1 MDLYIYCLLFYFVRS
16 DEVTVDSKTNGDIT
30 VKCSNSHRL
39 PSCQWQHKSSLGQF
53 KDLPASKKYLNHSK
67 LKMTIKSFAFADRGI
82 YRCKCYDR
90 SRDYQYSSNIE
101 IDVADLST
109 EHRLNCGQTGTN
121 YRWKRI
127 TQGWPYNYKQI
138 ANRNHGKYA
147 NTTSRI
153 LSLLRVDRNEYGSYR
168 CTYYNNGWLHVD
180 FYLVVQEYPDIRFD
194 NTQYTAAIGTSVY
207 MTCTIRQTRPS
218 ITEVWWVKG
227 NSRIQADERKYEV
240 RNETTYTSL
249 NVFNVNT
256 NDAGEYKCYA
266 RNARGDMFANT
277 TLATGNLPLLPK
289 AAKDMYRVKEG
300 TTVSLQC
307 DHQTSIPPITE
318 LWWQIRM
325 SGYFYNLTNFMK
337 YSDGTLTTPNLH
349 IKDVRSSEAAEYTC
363 NVANAFGTSQVGMEV
378 QLGKPPTV
386 SAAKPAYRPIRGR
399 TITLACNII
408 NGTRMWWK
416 RFNGRNEINVDI
428 NKSSG
433 QKTSSL
439 TIRNIQAVDD
449 GDYKCYGENK
459 FGRHSDTVKVSSV
472 EIPTISTSSN
482 AYIGEYG
489 EKIILSVFI
498 HDIYPKVNSIEWYHN
513 DRVISRTYLV
523 SNSNLTIHHPR
534 LEDSGTY
541 VCRVGNGIGYANVTI
556 SLVIWRRPKVVK
568 TGKREI
574 TTGSDATFKCSFSE
588 SSPSIQSILWRKDT
602 GTGQIVL
609 EDGGKY
615 VIQKTAMST
624 TLQIKSVTIN
634 DADTYTC
641 IAVNKYSEGTDSF
654 SLSVGSP
661 PRINIIQALYIIKA
675 GNNVNISCVVRN
687 VPENYKYTMYWNK
700 GSHRI
705 THYKYNPFLIIKIAK
720 PNDAGN
726 YSCHVENKYG
736 KAHDST
742 EIKVLSAK
750 IREQFH
756 EVTANDSYKINCDV
770 SGGDRVVWRKN
781 DKELILTNQQI
792 YSGGNVNDP
801 SLKFRKTSHLD
812 RGNYSCETTYRSV
825 TAKSTTI
832 HLSVKDIPLVYLPNY
847 MTEVI
852 EGSHTIL
859 DCSYDSYPEPTKVYW
874 KKDDKIIKLSE
885 SSRTKYNGSSVEIPV
900 LVIHDTTQK
909 DSGKYTCFV
918 KNDIGTGYSQTLQL
932 LIIEPEKNTSTTG
945 ALVGGIFATLIAI
958 LVLIGLVVLLRR
970 RSNNVNNIKPL
981 RQATISYA
989 ENVELCTDGRG
1000 IRDNGLYLNVGIVSS
1015 SAAENIKP
1023 TTVPITGDNEYYNLS
1038 EVQSSCIRVEELKQY
1053 IEKKQRKEELKNEYK
1068 SIPNVA
1074 VHPTTHA
1081 QTKEN
1086 MPKNRFKTTFPYDHT
1101 RVILESNGGSDYIN
1115 ANYVDGF
1122 EKEKCYIACQ
1132 GPIKPTVADHWKMIW
1147 QENVYQIVMLTNLV
1161 EGIKIKCE
1169 QYWPS
1174 GGKQMVLG
1182 NLIIR
1187 LNVEKERTAYVTREI
1202 TIEDKKTSKKRKI
1215 TQYHFTA
1222 WPDHGTPD
1230 PLYLVLFH
1238 RHVMSDTKA
1247 GHSGPLL
1254 VHCSAGIG
1262 RTGTYIALDALLEE
1276 GRTTGFLDIFKFLK
1290 KMRYSRMNM
1299 IQTANQYVCLHY
1311 TLLEAFTMKDTK
1323 IRKDKFSEVWMSIS
1337 TDNRPVN
1344 HQRLDEEF
1352 KMLNAKK
1359 DEQNQTQHN
1368 AAMST
1373 TNLAKNRNKDVLPMD
1388 DKRVYL
1394 VSYGK
1399 GRSDYIN
1406 AVQVPSYT
1414 KFVGYITTQLPL
1426 PDTKIDFWTMIR
1438 DHISSTIVLIINNNK
1453 EADLVYSQ
1461 SEDNVTIG
1469 EFNIKMSARREEE
1482 NDITE
1487 ATIVLSKKD
1496 DKPRPIVLFQ
1506 VICKSIPDPAVLCK
1520 LADLISTRA
1529 TMSNDPITVVSSDGA
1544 KNCGL
1549 FCAFT
1554 NAVSSMQIDNNA
1566 DIFQLVRLLQLRRSE
1581 FFTDFEEYKRCYEAL
1596 HVHLES
1602 ANVYANF

>member
-1 MDLYIYCLLFYFVRS
+1 
-16 DEVTVDSKTNGDIT
+16 
-30 VKCSNSHRL
+30 
-39 PSCQWQHKSSLGQF
+39 
-53 KDLPASKKYLNHSK
+53 
-67 LKMTIKSFAFADRGI
+67 MTIKSFAFADRGI

-90 SRDYQYSSNIE
+90 SRDYHFSSNIE

-127 TQGWPYNYKQI
+127 TQGWPYNYKPI

-168 CTYYNNGWLHVD
+168 CTYYNNGWHHVD

-240 RNETTYTSL
+240 RNGTTYTSL
-249 NVFNVNT
+249 NVLNVNT

-349 IKDVRSSEAAEYTC
+349 IK
-363 NVANAFGTSQVGMEV
+363 
-378 QLGKPPTV
+378 
-386 SAAKPAYRPIRGR
+386 I
-399 TITLACNII
+399 
-408 NGTRMWWK
+408 
-416 RFNGRNEINVDI
+416 
-428 NKSSG
+428 
-433 QKTSSL
+433 
-439 TIRNIQAVDD
+439 
-449 GDYKCYGENK
+449 
-459 FGRHSDTVKVSSV
+459 
-472 EIPTISTSSN
+472 
-482 AYIGEYG
+482 
-489 EKIILSVFI
+489 
-498 HDIYPKVNSIEWYHN
+498 
-513 DRVISRTYLV
+513 
-523 SNSNLTIHHPR
+523 

-541 VCRVGNGIGYANVTI
+541 VCRVGNGIGYANFTI

-588 SSPSIQSILWRKDT
+588 SSPSMQSILWRKDT

-832 HLSVKDIPLVYLPNY
+832 HLRVKDIPLVYLPNY

-909 DSGKYTCFV
+909 DSGKTR
-918 KNDIGTGYSQTLQL
+918 
-932 LIIEPEKNTSTTG
+932 KNTSTTG

-1015 SAAENIKP
+1015 SAMENVNP

-1053 IEKKQRKEELKNEYK
+1053 IEKKQRQEALKNEYK

-1202 TIEDKKTSKKRKI
+1202 TIEDKKTSKKRKV

-1276 GRTTGFLDIFKFLK
+1276 GRTTGFLDIFKYLK

-1426 PDTKIDFWTMIR
+1426 PDTKVDFWTMIR
-1438 DHISSTIVLIINNNK
+1438 DHISSTIVLIINNKK

-1469 EFNIKMSARREEE
+1469 EFNIKISARRVEE

-1566 DIFQLVRLLQLRRSE
+1566 DIFQLVRLLQLRRPE
-1581 FFTDFEEYKRCYEAL
+1581 FFTDFVSTNNKL
-1596 HVHLES
+1596 H
-1602 ANVYANF
+1602 AYN

>member
-1 MDLYIYCLLFYFVRS
+1 
-16 DEVTVDSKTNGDIT
+16 
-30 VKCSNSHRL
+30 
-39 PSCQWQHKSSLGQF
+39 
-53 KDLPASKKYLNHSK
+53 
-67 LKMTIKSFAFADRGI
+67 MTIKSFAVTYGI
-82 YRCKCYDR
+82 SYRCKCYGQGKPK
-90 SRDYQYSSNIE
+90 QYRYSASVTIGKPKISFE
-101 IDVADLST
+101 KP
-109 EHRLNCGQTGTN
+109 Q
-121 YRWKRI
+121 
-127 TQGWPYNYKQI
+127 YN
-138 ANRNHGKYA
+138 A
-147 NTTSRI
+147 
-153 LSLLRVDRNEYGSYR
+153 V
-168 CTYYNNGWLHVD
+168 
-180 FYLVVQEYPDIRFD
+180 
-194 NTQYTAAIGTSVY
+194 IGGSVY
-207 MTCTIRQTRPS
+207 MTCIIGVTYPPVTK
-218 ITEVWWVKG
+218 VWWTKG
-227 NSRIQADERKYEV
+227 YTAINANKDRYEQ
-240 RNETTYTSL
+240 RYKQSSPTSL
-249 NVFNVNT
+249 KVLYVEQ
-256 NDAGEYKCYA
+256 NDGGEYRCYA
-266 RNARGDMFANT
+266 NNTVGEMFAT
-277 TLATGNLPLLPK
+277 TTVVTGNIPK
-289 AAKDMYRVKEG
+289 PPIASKYIYRIKEG
-300 TTVSLQC
+300 TTVSLHC
-307 DHQTSIPPITE
+307 DPQTSTQTITE
-318 LWWQIRM
+318 LWWQRHR
-325 SGYFYNLTNFMK
+325 SGYSYSNLTSDWR
-337 YSDGTLTTPNLH
+337 YSGGTLTSPNLH
-349 IKDVRSSEAAEYTC
+349 FAHRGNYDLANYTC
-363 NVANAFGTSQVGMEV
+363 NVANAFGSSRVEIKV
-378 QLGKPPTV
+378 ELGKPPNV
-386 SAAKPAYRPIRGR
+386 IAVNRSIRPIRGK
-399 TITLACNII
+399 TVTLTCNII
-408 NGTRMWWK
+408 VGTRMWWK
-416 RFNGRNEINVDI
+416 RFDGRHEIDI
-428 NKSSG
+428 ERD
-433 QKTSSL
+433 KTSGGATASL

-449 GDYKCYGENK
+449 GDYRCYGENE
-459 FGRHSDTVKVSSV
+459 FGSTYDTVRVSSV
-472 EIPTISTSSN
+472 
-482 AYIGEYG
+482 
-489 EKIILSVFI
+489 
-498 HDIYPKVNSIEWYHN
+498 
-513 DRVISRTYLV
+513 
-523 SNSNLTIHHPR
+523 
-534 LEDSGTY
+534 
-541 VCRVGNGIGYANVTI
+541 
-556 SLVIWRRPKVVK
+556 
-568 TGKREI
+568 
-574 TTGSDATFKCSFSE
+574 GSDATFKCSFSE
-588 SSPSIQSILWRKDT
+588 SSPSMQSILWRKGT
-602 GTGQIVL
+602 GAGQIVL
-609 EDGGKY
+609 KHGGKY
-615 VIQKTAMST
+615 VIQKTVMST
-624 TLQIKSVTIN
+624 TLQIKTVTIN

-736 KAHDST
+736 KNTHDSI
-742 EIKVLSAK
+742 EIKVLC
-750 IREQFH
+750 E
-756 EVTANDSYKINCDV
+756 
-770 SGGDRVVWRKN
+770 
-781 DKELILTNQQI
+781 
-792 YSGGNVNDP
+792 YSTG
-801 SLKFRKTSHLD
+801 LF
-812 RGNYSCETTYRSV
+812 
-825 TAKSTTI
+825 A
-832 HLSVKDIPLVYLPNY
+832 NY

-909 DSGKYTCFV
+909 DSGK
-918 KNDIGTGYSQTLQL
+918 
-932 LIIEPEKNTSTTG
+932 
-945 ALVGGIFATLIAI
+945 
-958 LVLIGLVVLLRR
+958 
-970 RSNNVNNIKPL
+970 RSNNVNNIKPI
-981 RQATISYA
+981 RQETRSFA

-1015 SAAENIKP
+1015 SAMENVNP

-1053 IEKKQRKEELKNEYK
+1053 IEKKQRQEALKNEYK

-1115 ANYVDGF
+1115 ANYIDGF

-1132 GPIKPTVADHWKMIW
+1132 GPIKHTVADHWKMIW

-1202 TIEDKKTSKKRKI
+1202 TIEDKKTSKKRKV

-1276 GRTTGFLDIFKFLK
+1276 GRTTGFLDIFKYLK

-1426 PDTKIDFWTMIR
+1426 PDTKVDFWTMIR
-1438 DHISSTIVLIINNNK
+1438 DHISSTIVLIINNKK

-1469 EFNIKMSARREEE
+1469 EFNIKISARRVEE

-1487 ATIVLSKKD
+1487 ATID

-1566 DIFQLVRLLQLRRSE
+1566 DIFQLVRLLQLRRPE